1 MIKERLIK
9 EGKWVESEYSLTKT
23 DIYEYQFIDN
33 EGELKK
39 GYKVSEKH
47 YDPDTEKLEETF
59 DYYVIF
65 NDEDEVVEFSL
76 DATGYNYYWS
86 GTSSFRKKD
95 EKITLYDIVRIS
107 NMICEYVE
115 EKMK

>member
-76 DATGYNYYWS
+76 DA
-86 GTSSFRKKD
+86 SSFRKKD